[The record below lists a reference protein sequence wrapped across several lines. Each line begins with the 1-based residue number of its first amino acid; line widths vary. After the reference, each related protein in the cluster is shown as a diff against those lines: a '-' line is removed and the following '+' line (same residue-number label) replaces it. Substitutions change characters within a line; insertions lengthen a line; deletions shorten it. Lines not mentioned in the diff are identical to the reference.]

1 MKKLILASMIL
12 SNFSF
17 AEMGNE
23 VQIADLKEAVYK
35 LIKNQRRLSRHR
47 TQIVYKMIPREKS
60 YLDGYIKNFVKRN
73 KHLLPL
79 SGSGNIK

>member
-1 MKKLILASMIL
+1 MKKVILAAIIVS
-12 SNFSF
+12 SFSF

-35 LIKNQRRLSRHR
+35 LIKNQRGLSKNR

-60 YLDGYIKNFVKRN
+60 YLDGHITNFVKKNR
-73 KHLLPL
+73 HLLPV
-79 SGSGNIK
+79 SSTENIK